1 MVRYRNRVLVVEHK
15 GRIIH
20 RFRSI
25 AKLQVHNRIEGYL
38 NFYRS
43 ASPSG
48 RGFPGYGECV
58 LNLLA
63 CLPAEAQASFIKIES
78 DQCRISASW
87 MDKKCPVYSD
97 HSQSDGMIVIMVSID
112 M

>member
-1 MVRYRNRVLVVEHK
+1 MVKYRNRVLVVEHK

-20 RFRSI
+20 RFRRI
-25 AKLQVHNRIEGYL
+25 AKLQAHNRIEGYL
-38 NFYRS
+38 KFYGS

-63 CLPAEAQASFIKIES
+63 YLPAVLRLALLKLNLINVGFLRVGWTRSAQFI
-78 DQCRISASW
+78 QT
-87 MDKKCPVYSD
+87 
-97 HSQSDGMIVIMVSID
+97 IVNPMV
-112 M
+112 